1 MNKMNARIQRLYT
14 ITNWLV
20 TVLVYSNNAQFVLAN
35 GILYE
40 SVSKLRKSCKL
51 RYDDKEFTRF
61 KDDII
66 KLCQTVESNRSYDAT
81 YDLDEL
87 VKSYA

>member
-1 MNKMNARIQRLYT
+1 MNARIQRLYT
-14 ITNWLV
+14 ITNWLA

-35 GILYE
+35 GILYD
-40 SVSKLRKSCKL
+40 SVSKLRN
-51 RYDDKEFTRF
+51 DDKEFARF

-87 VKSYA
+87 VKSYAQIISYLP

>member
-1 MNKMNARIQRLYT
+1 MNAHIQKLYT
-14 ITNWLV
+14 ITNWLAI
-20 TVLVYSNNAQFVLAN
+20 VLVYSNNAQFVLAN

-66 KLCQTVESNRSYDAT
+66 KLCQTVESNISYDAT
-81 YDLDEL
+81 YDLYEL